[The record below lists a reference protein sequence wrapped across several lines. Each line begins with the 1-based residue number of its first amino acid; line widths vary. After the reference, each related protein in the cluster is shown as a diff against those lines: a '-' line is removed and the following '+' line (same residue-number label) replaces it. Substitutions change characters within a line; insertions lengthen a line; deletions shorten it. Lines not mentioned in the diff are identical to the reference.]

1 MPSRSLMVSRRI
13 PLLVTTLIPGRN
25 PPSLGIFTSSV
36 CRAIVRIGSSKGL
49 VVENSI
55 PGSSRRALEEVFGVL
70 EREVLTET
78 LGVQVRA
85 EVEGGCVS
93 PLGIAAVL
101 SLLVIEA
108 LEGYYEEEFSK
119 DEKTGVLA
127 SLLVEAGL
135 LPKPAASCLANTL
148 VFGKPTLYSEAEG
161 PIHVEAPPVNCVVE
175 KELELGSPEE
185 TPSCLLD
192 ALAKLSSA
200 LVVEIATSLL
210 RGEKPPNSVTKAFNS
225 IWHILYDAPPQP
237 GGRIIVPDLYG
248 KALVILLGER
258 EEEP

>member
-1 MPSRSLMVSRRI
+1 MVSRRI

-25 PPSLGIFTSSV
+25 PPSLGVFTSSV

-49 VVENSI
+49 VVESSI
-55 PGSSRRALEEVFGVL
+55 PGSSHRALEEVFGVL

-78 LGVQVRA
+78 LGVRMRA

-93 PLGIAAVL
+93 PLGISAVL

-108 LEGYYEEEFSK
+108 LERYYEEEFSK
-119 DEKTGVLA
+119 NERAGILA
-127 SLLVEAGL
+127 SLFVEAGL
-135 LPKPAASCLANTL
+135 LPKPAASCLANTI

-185 TPSCLLD
+185 SPPCLLD
-192 ALAKLSSA
+192 ALAKLSSV
-200 LVVEIATSLL
+200 LVVEIATSLS
-210 RGEKPPNSVTKAFNS
+210 RGEQPPNSVTKAFNS
-225 IWHILYDAPPQP
+225 IWHILYDAPPQLE
-237 GGRIIVPDLYG
+237 GRIIVPDLYG
-248 KALVILLGER
+248 KALVVLLGER